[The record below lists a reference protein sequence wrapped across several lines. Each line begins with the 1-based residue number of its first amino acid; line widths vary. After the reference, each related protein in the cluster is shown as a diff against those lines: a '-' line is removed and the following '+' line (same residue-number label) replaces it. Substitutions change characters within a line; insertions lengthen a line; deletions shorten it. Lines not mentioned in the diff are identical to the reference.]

1 MDQSF
6 SESTSTRIDYS
17 NQYDMIGVLTNN
29 GFEALLLLAV
39 GYGCILSHRVLRT
52 FPIKIEFSKDKDI
65 I

>member
-29 GFEALLLLAV
+29 GFEALLLLAI
-39 GYGCILSHRVLRT
+39 GYGAILSHRVLRT
-52 FPIKIEFSKDKDI
+52 FPIKIEYSKDKDVI
-65 I
+65 